1 MFSLVKLNHRNL
13 LLLFGLVIYL
23 LHLIFTIPQEL
34 QLIFFGSGLLLTG
47 IPHGAMDHLL
57 YLKQHPGGNIFY
69 KWLRFLSFYLGYA
82 LLYGILWIINSELA
96 ILFFIGI
103 SAYHFG
109 EMDLKT
115 VFKGTDR
122 SEKIIST
129 AYGIFFLINYLLF
142 RWPETQQILSSFPG
156 FSNNYSGLIDNLYA
170 MKYTL
175 LIFSAL
181 FISSTLFI
189 FYFAKKLP
197 LSYLIIPLIQ
207 LAILG
212 FITFQLPIF
221 LGFGFYF
228 NGWHATLSIT
238 EIKTTLGW
246 AEKSWLYALKKA
258 WFTNLAAF
266 IFIITM
272 LISLQGD
279 LNRLIAVLFIS
290 IAILTAPHIQ
300 VISKMFKN
308 KAES

>member
-13 LLLFGLVIYL
+13 LLLVGLVIYL

-142 RWPETQQILSSFPG
+142 RWPETQQILSGFPG
-156 FSNNYSGLIDNLYA
+156 FNNNYSGLIDNLYA

-175 LIFSAL
+175 LIF
-181 FISSTLFI
+181 
-189 FYFAKKLP
+189 
-197 LSYLIIPLIQ
+197 
-207 LAILG
+207 
-212 FITFQLPIF
+212 
-221 LGFGFYF
+221 
-228 NGWHATLSIT
+228 
-238 EIKTTLGW
+238 
-246 AEKSWLYALKKA
+246 
-258 WFTNLAAF
+258 
-266 IFIITM
+266 
-272 LISLQGD
+272 
-279 LNRLIAVLFIS
+279 
-290 IAILTAPHIQ
+290 
-300 VISKMFKN
+300 
-308 KAES
+308 